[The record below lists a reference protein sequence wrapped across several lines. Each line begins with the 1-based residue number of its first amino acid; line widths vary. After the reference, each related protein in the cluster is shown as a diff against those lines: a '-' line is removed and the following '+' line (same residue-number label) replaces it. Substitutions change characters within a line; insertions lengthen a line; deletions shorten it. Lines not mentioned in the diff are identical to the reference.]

1 MKVRA
6 LDAVWISV
14 TLLLIQYIVRRNHDW
29 LRRNQDHP
37 PVTGL
42 VVCLFTSLT
51 HRFFSESNLFPSR
64 RPTKDTVGT
73 HAEYTSSLNQNSATP
88 SINAHIAMVKGSLYI
103 YVLCT
108 YVDISIYQSIYLWV
122 RLFFQWFFILIVRQF
137 STSLYSFI
145 NFIIMILPSINGIVI
160 ID

>member
-1 MKVRA
+1 MEIESTRIRCGLNKCNSII
-6 LDAVWISV
+6 DSV
-14 TLLLIQYIVRRNHDW
+14 HCTAKSW
-29 LRRNQDHP
+29 L
-37 PVTGL
+37 VTKKSGPSTCHWL

-108 YVDISIYQSIYLWV
+108 YVDISIYL
-122 RLFFQWFFILIVRQF
+122 
-137 STSLYSFI
+137 
-145 NFIIMILPSINGIVI
+145 SINLFMSTVI
-160 ID
+160 FSMIFHIDSPTIQY